1 MKNTL
6 CLFFAFSVFRL
17 AAASSGEPEIPDLRN
32 LPRRGGPIR
41 IPASAG
47 AAPLI
52 PRGGD
57 LLLKSAASR
66 QTVFG
71 GRGPSKT
78 SPDKPGDFPPK

>member
-6 CLFFAFSVFRL
+6 CLFFAFSVFGL
-17 AAASSGEPEIPDLRN
+17 AA
-32 LPRRGGPIR
+32 
-41 IPASAG
+41 ASAG